1 MADLTLARND
11 LAAFAAMLGHPLTDW
26 QAGALGLST
35 RITAIVAPRQS
46 GKSLSLGVCGL
57 WWALRRPGQRVLI
70 VSAGE
75 EASRRLL
82 GTVRRLAA
90 DSPLLAGSVV
100 DEAAAVIRLS
110 NGSEVRCVPASERQ
124 VRGWTVDLL
133 LIDEAALVSD
143 DVALSAA
150 FPTTAAREG
159 AKIVIASSP
168 WAEGGF
174 FHSHAVAGD
183 SEHVRVFRW
192 ALEDCGW
199 ISRAAIEAARASMP
213 AARFAAEF
221 EARWSSSIDS
231 LFSRAVLERCVAD
244 VELPSLAALE
254 GPARLLG
261 GLDHG
266 VVHDRSAIGWIAR
279 VPVAALNPGWEPG
292 RPVFIAAAQAWP
304 AGQPLSDVVA
314 DVAGSRAHWA
324 CFSSETNGVGA
335 GPTQELFR
343 RMVERSPAEGGGLSR
358 HVVIEEKPWG
368 PLDEFLTA
376 RFTGRSRPPRERPA
390 SRWRPWH
397 TVRNPVATSAQTKA
411 LVYERLRWLCD
422 RGQLVIARDGDL
434 MRELA
439 ALRLEL
445 RPGGTER
452 IEAGAGHDDL
462 ADALYLGAGPHR
474 VNGRLRAYLPDLAD
488 RRTPEADVPLLDE
501 PVVESGG
508 GLRLYRRPPLQ
519 SVGGLEV
526 TLPAGVQERGDA
538 ELDARR
544 DEIRRAIKTYTN
556 PQQEAS
562 HHE

>member
-1 MADLTLARND
+1 MADQDLARDD
-11 LAAFAAMLGHPLTDW
+11 LGAFAAMAGRPLAEFQKRT
-26 QAGALGLST
+26 LELET
-35 RITAIVAPRQS
+35 RVTAVVAPRQT
-46 GKSLSLGVCGL
+46 GKSRTLALLAL
-57 WWALRRPGQRVLI
+57 WWAFRRDEQVVLLI
-70 VSAGE
+70 SAGE
-75 EASRRLL
+75 DASRRLL
-82 GTVRRLAA
+82 GEVRRVATA
-90 DSPLLAGSVV
+90 SPVLSVSVV
-100 DEAAAVIRLS
+100 DEQVGLLTLT
-110 NGSEVRCVPASERQ
+110 NGSTIRSVAASERAI
-124 VRGWTVDLL
+124 RGASVDLL

-143 DVALSAA
+143 DVGLGAG
-150 FPTTAAREG
+150 FPTTAARPG
-159 AKIVIASSP
+159 ARIVMMSSP

-174 FHSHAVAGD
+174 FHAHVMAGD
-183 SEHVRVFRW
+183 SEHLRVARW
-192 ALEDCGW
+192 SLEDAPW
-199 ISRAAIEAARASMP
+199 ISPAVIEAARGSMP
-213 AARFAAEF
+213 AARFAAEYL
-221 EARWSSSIDS
+221 AQWSSSMDS

-261 GLDHG
+261 GVDWG

-279 VPVAALNPGWEPG
+279 APVAALNPGSEPG
-292 RPVFIAAAQAWP
+292 RPIFVAAAQAWP

-314 DVAGSRAHWA
+314 EVAGSRAHWA

-462 ADALYLGAGPHR
+462 SDSVYLAAGPHR

-488 RRTPEADVPLLDE
+488 RRTPEAAVPLLDE
-501 PVVESGG
+501 PVEETGG

-526 TLPAGVQERGDA
+526 TLPAGVQPRGDV

-544 DEIRRAIKTYTN
+544 EEIRRAIKTYST
-556 PQQEAS
+556 PQPTGGEP
-562 HHE
+562 